1 MFLLPGLVIGSYVSG
16 MGFKE
21 EEKLEMIRY
30 LFNRAHP
37 HDGGWGMRV
46 LDNYWSLSFV
56 LILCSDILKGTL
68 RCLGLDSI
76 IQHCAYWEYLQNT
89 P

>member
-46 LDNYWSLSFV
+46 LDNCSSL
-56 LILCSDILKGTL
+56 L
-68 RCLGLDSI
+68 
-76 IQHCAYWEYLQNT
+76 
-89 P
+89 